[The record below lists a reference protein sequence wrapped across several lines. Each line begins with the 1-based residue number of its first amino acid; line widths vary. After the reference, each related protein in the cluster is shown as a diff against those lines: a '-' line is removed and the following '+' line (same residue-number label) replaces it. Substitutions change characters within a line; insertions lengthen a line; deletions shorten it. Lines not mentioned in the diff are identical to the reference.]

1 MAFGEE
7 KIKEFFEARTE
18 KIAKKIE
25 KTPMERFFLFFLI
38 LITISAVVLGYLQM
52 KKNIEQPL
60 ADSYLLQIRG
70 QLKEKYG
77 LLNLNAPTA
86 SETDMNKLQNQDS
99 DLDGLDDY
107 SEIYIYN
114 TSPYLE
120 DTDGDGIWDKQEIL
134 AGTNPNCPEGQT
146 CSAAASTGNSNL
158 NASLPNNLGT
168 DTSGQLINS
177 PLNSGNI
184 NDVIGLEGQLIS
196 GEITLEQLGINDP
209 EMQKALDQ
217 LKTNNPDTSTLS
229 PEEKSS
235 AVDSIKDLTPQQIRD
250 ELLKLGFN
258 KAELDQ
264 IDDKTL
270 QALFLETLKTY

>member
-7 KIKEFFEARTE
+7 KIKEFFEERTE
-18 KIAKKIE
+18 KIANKIE

-60 ADSYLLQIRG
+60 ADSYLREIRG

-107 SEIYIYN
+107 SEIYIYK
-114 TSPYLE
+114 TSAYLE

-134 AGTNPNCPEGQT
+134 AGTDPNCPEGQSCT
-146 CSAAASTGNSNL
+146 AETNVENSNL
-158 NASLPNNLGT
+158 NVSLLTTLETNTT
-168 DTSGQLINS
+168 DQIINS
-177 PLNSGNI
+177 PLNSGDLNNI
-184 NDVIGLEGQLIS
+184 IGLESQLLS

-209 EMQKALDQ
+209 EMQKTIDQ
-217 LKTNNPDTSTLS
+217 LKTNSQDISALS
-229 PEEKSS
+229 PEDKSNALNS
-235 AVDSIKDLTPQQIRD
+235 LKDLTPQQIRD
-250 ELLKLGFN
+250 ELIKLGFN
-258 KAELDQ
+258 KADLDQ
-264 IDDKTL
+264 IDDNTL
-270 QALFLETLKTY
+270 QTLFLETLKTY